1 MSNDKDFFSEAL
13 DPANEDNWF
22 PFLQAKTNQNRENI
36 YRITI
41 PGMSTQILKA
51 TVLSDQDDVWG
62 YIELAP
68 NTSELPIFRIPTRY
82 VEQYCPAPTLPTE
95 ILSDIY
101 NVEVDHYSEGTV
113 SFDRMVLDPDELWI
127 GVNSENGNA
136 YYVLPKN
143 ILSFSLTPT
152 KP

>member
-13 DPANEDNWF
+13 DPANEDNWVL
-22 PFLQAKTNQNRENI
+22 FLSAKTNQNRENI

-68 NTSELPIFRIPTRY
+68 NTSELPIFRIPIRY
-82 VEQYCPAPTLPTE
+82 VEQYCPEPDLPTE
-95 ILSDIY
+95 TLSDIY
-101 NVEVDHYSEGTV
+101 NVEARAYHGGILKFT
-113 SFDRMVLDPDELWI
+113 RMVLDFDGDWI
-127 GVNSENGNA
+127 GVDSEKGEA
-136 YYVLPKN
+136 HYIRPKN
-143 ILSFSLTPT
+143 ILNFSLTPT